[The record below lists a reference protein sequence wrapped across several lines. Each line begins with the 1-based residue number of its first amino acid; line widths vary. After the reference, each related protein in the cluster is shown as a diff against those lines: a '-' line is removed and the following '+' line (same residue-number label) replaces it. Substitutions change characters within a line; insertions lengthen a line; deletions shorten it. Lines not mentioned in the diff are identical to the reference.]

1 MRASLPALLFT
12 VALLGGLGV
21 LGAAFEPRTSGA
33 KSDLT
38 VFSEPSG
45 AEVLLDGKPL
55 GKTPLIRPSPVGA
68 HRLTFRLA
76 GYAQAEA
83 QLQGSQ
89 RLHQRLE
96 PLPANL
102 SVKDLDKAELRL
114 GPGVPRLLEGKGP
127 WKLAPGRY
135 ELTATRDKIPAKPR
149 RFEVKPGQTLAIAL
163 DWPGLPLPPVAAPPV
178 SQPAPARPQLPSA
191 PARPAYEPPA
201 RPAYQPPPRYN
212 TYTPPRPAYRPPVR
226 QPEPLFTPLA
236 PARFEP
242 PAPAPAYPAGPEPVF
257 TPLP

>member
-1 MRASLPALLFT
+1 MRASFQALIFT
-12 VALLGGLGV
+12 IALVGGMGV
-21 LGAAFEPRTSGA
+21 LGAAFETKTTGQS
-33 KSDLT
+33 KSELNII
-38 VFSEPSG
+38 SEPPG
-45 AEVLLDGKPL
+45 AEVLLDGKLL
-55 GKTPLIRPSPVGA
+55 GKTPLTRPSPAGS

-96 PLPANL
+96 ALPANL
-102 SVKDLDKAELRL
+102 QVKDLEKAELRL

-149 RFEVKPGQTLAIAL
+149 RFEVKPGQTVEIAL
-163 DWPGLPLPPVAAPPV
+163 DWPTLSLPPAAPTMPPSVPAQPRPEPV
-178 SQPAPARPQLPSA
+178 LPGYRPS
-191 PARPAYEPPA
+191 A
-201 RPAYQPPPRYN
+201 RPAYQPLPRYN
-212 TYTPPRPAYRPPVR
+212 IYSPPRPVYRPPVQR
-226 QPEPLFTPLA
+226 PEPLFTPLP

-242 PAPAPAYPAGPEPVF
+242 PAPPPSYPAGPEPVF